1 MWPDAGDG
9 IPVTKLDFA
18 RYLQSVTDWIL
29 PHIEGRPCSLL
40 RAPEGIAGQRF
51 FQRHALKSASTTFDS
66 VRIRG
71 ESEPYLLIDRP
82 QSLIATAQLAAL
94 ELHPWNCAPQSP
106 EVPGRLVFDLDPA
119 PDVAFDQVVAAAQE
133 LKRRLEA
140 LGLASFCKT
149 TGGKGL
155 HVVTPLARE
164 RPALKWAEAIGFA
177 RNLCAQMAQE
187 QPQKYLLTMAKKQ
200 RQGRIFLDYLR
211 NDRMAT
217 AVAPLSA
224 RARPGATVSM
234 PLTWRQVRSGLEPA
248 RFTVRTAPSLMARD
262 KPWRNYAGSSASLRS
277 AIRRDVARAK

>member
-1 MWPDAGDG
+1 MKG
-9 IPVTKLDFA
+9 
-18 RYLQSVTDWIL
+18 
-29 PHIEGRPCSLL
+29 
-40 RAPEGIAGQRF
+40 
-51 FQRHALKSASTTFDS
+51 ASTMFDS

-71 ESEPYLLIDRP
+71 ESEPYLLVDRP

-119 PDVAFDQVVAAAQE
+119 PDVAFDEVVATALE
-133 LKRRLEA
+133 LKERLET

-155 HVVTPLARE
+155 HVVTPLAVE
-164 RPALKWAEAIGFA
+164 RPALRWTEASSFA
-177 RNLCAQMAQE
+177 RRLCAQMAQE

-248 RFTVRTAPSLMARD
+248 RFTVRTAPALMARD
-262 KPWRNYAGSSASLRS
+262 KPWRDYERSAASLRS
-277 AIRRDVARAK
+277 AIRRGVAKAKSPRARPVARSASST